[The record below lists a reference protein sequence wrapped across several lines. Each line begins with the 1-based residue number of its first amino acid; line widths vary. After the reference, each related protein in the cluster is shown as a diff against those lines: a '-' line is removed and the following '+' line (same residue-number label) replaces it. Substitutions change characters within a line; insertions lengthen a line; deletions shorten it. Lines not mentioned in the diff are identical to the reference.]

1 MKKRYQATKEALEI
15 AKIVLQSCEIKGAPN
30 AEDANAIADFIKT
43 LSERLEPICEPLQEL
58 RWLAL
63 I

>member
-43 LSERLEPICEPLQEL
+43 LSERLEPICEPLQE
-58 RWLAL
+58 
-63 I
+63 